1 MKIERIELKNIKCFD
16 SFDAHFGA
24 GINFI
29 SGRNGAGKTTLVE
42 TLGHVLFG
50 ADAQGRFLDYFL
62 RHGTDKGEM
71 RVTFS
76 HAGESYT
83 VSRIL
88 RRNAAAPRRVFD
100 ANGDELS
107 LHGERDVNDFL
118 KQLLRMDPRTNLP
131 RLFNEVI
138 GVRQGTLTSVFHEAA
153 SERKRIFNAM
163 LGVDRYKQAAMR
175 MPALSQY
182 IRARDAAL
190 NTDIQV
196 RASHTQDLEE
206 VRAALKDVRGR
217 AEQLGGRV
225 EQLQKAS
232 AEADAALERVARSAA
247 AREELR
253 AKLFKEQASLAADRK
268 AHEQRL
274 QLAQS
279 GKEAALAEL
288 AQLENEIDSAQ
299 KELEAAHARMQ
310 QAAQALADFSVNE
323 RIEPCKKEI
332 TACEARRAVLAQR
345 REQLD
350 KTAAGICPLLETPCE
365 KIDFGIL
372 KAQTDDLARE
382 DAAQEARAEELRQ
395 KVQAMQREDA
405 ARRDALAASEREC
418 AATLD
423 RIKTRKMK
431 LDARLHTLKEAA
443 MEKERTIAA
452 AQAERPIL
460 DERAEQIRETE
471 RQLALMETDGGEETL
486 SNLRAA
492 QLKAHEE
499 AGVVQ
504 VQLESA
510 RMDCE
515 RLEKEIVRKETLAEE
530 MARLEEERTGVQR
543 VGTMSETFGAML
555 RGAGERVAAVYREKL
570 GREANRI
577 HRAMTGENA
586 QLTWQ
591 EDYDIVL
598 TDVFLGRERVRTF
611 RQLSGGE
618 QMSAALAIRLALLK
632 ELSTLGL
639 AVFDE
644 PTANL
649 DAQRREGLAQMLRSV
664 TGDFSQVFVI
674 SHDDTFDAMS
684 DSVLEL

>member
-1 MKIERIELKNIKCFD
+1 MKIERVQLKNIKCFD

-42 TLGHVLFG
+42 TIGHALFG
-50 ADAQGRFLDYFL
+50 ADAQGRFIDYFL

-83 VSRIL
+83 ISRVL
-88 RRNAAAPRRVFD
+88 RRSAAAPRRVFD

-118 KQLLRMDPRTNLP
+118 KQFLRLDPRANLP

-163 LGVDRYKQAAMR
+163 LGVDRYKQAAAR

-182 IRARDAAL
+182 IRERDAVL

-196 RASHTQDLEE
+196 RISHTQDAEA
-206 VRAALKDVRGR
+206 VRAALADVR
-217 AEQLGGRV
+217 ACAQQLGVRAQ
-225 EQLQKAS
+225 QLRHAC
-232 AEADAALERVARSAA
+232 AEADAALEKVAQSAA

-253 AKLFKEQASLAADRK
+253 NEVLKEQAGLTADEK

-274 QLAQS
+274 QRARS
-279 GKEAALAEL
+279 ERDAAAAEL
-288 AQLENEIDSAQ
+288 MRLENDFALTE
-299 KELEAAHARMQ
+299 KELIAAQASAQ
-310 QAAQALADFSVNE
+310 QAAQASAEFSANAL
-323 RIEPCKKEI
+323 IEQYGKEI
-332 TACEARRAVLAQR
+332 AACEAGRAVLAQR
-345 REQLD
+345 MEQLTR
-350 KTAAGICPLLETPCE
+350 TAVGICPLLEAPCE
-365 KIDFGIL
+365 KIGPDIL
-372 KAQTDDLARE
+372 KAQADDLTRE
-382 DAAQEARAEELRQ
+382 DAALTARTAELRE
-395 KVQAMQREDA
+395 KVRALMREDA
-405 ARRDALAASEREC
+405 ERRGALTAREREC
-418 AATLD
+418 AAALD
-423 RIKTRKMK
+423 AVKARKMK
-431 LDARLHTLKEAA
+431 IDARLHALRAA
-443 MEKERTIAA
+443 IAEKEQTIAA
-452 AQAERPIL
+452 AQ
-460 DERAEQIRETE
+460 DERLALNARTEKLREKE
-471 RQLALMETDGGEETL
+471 LQLARMETDGGEEML

-492 QLKAHEE
+492 QLRTHEE

-504 VQLESA
+504 VQLEAA
-510 RMDCE
+510 RAECE
-515 RLEKEIVRKETLAEE
+515 RLEKEIVRKEKLAEE
-530 MARLEEERTGVQR
+530 IVRLEAERAGVQR

-586 QLTWQ
+586 QLIWM

-598 TDVFLGRERVRTF
+598 NDVFLGRERVRTF